1 MNNIEVQAF
10 AQKASLLL
18 PDTANRRLILPALV
32 GIALGSFLQV
42 KQGPELNPAT
52 VFNDMHVA
60 NVGRAVSFLNEQF
73 IFDTNAAI
81 SAARSF
87 FLVRSRIVNGI
98 PCDVNASPEFD
109 FLSVALGLS
118 TVFPVEVYE
127 AVKASGLS
135 TGTVLSQLTM
145 LVHSLKKQGMLSV

>member
-1 MNNIEVQAF
+1 MNNIEIQAF
-10 AQKASLLL
+10 ASKAALLL

-32 GIALGSFLQV
+32 GIALGGFLQV

-73 IFDTNAAI
+73 IFDTNAAVA
-81 SAARSF
+81 AARSF

-98 PCDVNASPEFD
+98 PCDVGDSPEYD

-118 TVFPVEVYE
+118 TILPVEVYT
-127 AVKASGLS
+127 AVKATGLS
-135 TGTVLSQLTM
+135 TGSVLTQLT
-145 LVHSLKKQGMLSV
+145 LLIHSLKKQGKLSI